1 MNPALTIAK
10 KEYSLSLRSF
20 GTYIIFGVFLL
31 ASGIWFALTA
41 LKLQVADL
49 RDIFSK
55 MHSFFLFFIPAL
67 TMGSIARERA
77 SGTLEL
83 ISTLPLKLSHIV
95 WGKFLSVWLQVATV
109 LALTLVFPL
118 LVAIFGVGMDLGA
131 VFTGYLGLLCAAAAF
146 VGIGIF
152 ASSLTDNQVIGFV
165 IALAISGLMF
175 LLGRLGD
182 LIPLRLFAAIE
193 YLGFDYHLNSFMK
206 GVIDTRDLLWFAAV
220 TFIFVLLAQLRL
232 QSENLRQER

>member
-83 ISTLPLKLSHIV
+83 ISTLPIKLSHIV

-109 LALTLVFPL
+109 LAFTLVFPI
-118 LVAIFGVGMDLGA
+118 LVVIFGVGMDLGA

-146 VGIGIF
+146 AGIGIF

-206 GVIDTRDLLWFAAV
+206 GVIDTRDLLWFAVV

>member
-55 MHSFFLFFIPAL
+55 MHILFLFFIPAL

-77 SGTLEL
+77 NGTLEL
-83 ISTLPLKLSHIV
+83 ISTLPLRLSHIV

-109 LALTLVFPL
+109 LACTLVFPI
-118 LVAIFGVGMDLGA
+118 LVSVFGVGMDLGM
-131 VFTGYLGLLCAAAAF
+131 VFTGYLGLLCSAAAF

-152 ASSLTDNQVIGFV
+152 ASSLTDNQVLGFI
-165 IALAISGLMF
+165 IAFAISGFMF
-175 LLGRLGD
+175 LLSHLGD
-182 LIPLRLFAAIE
+182 LIPLRLFSVIE
-193 YLGFDYHLNSFMK
+193 YLGFDYHLNSFVK
-206 GVIDTRDLLWFAAV
+206 GVIDTRNLLWFAAV

-232 QSENLRQER
+232 QAENLRQEK

>member
-31 ASGIWFALTA
+31 ASGVWFALTA

-55 MHSFFLFFIPAL
+55 MQILFLFFIPAL

-77 SGTLEL
+77 NGTLEL
-83 ISTLPLKLSHIV
+83 VSTLPLKLSHIV

-109 LALTLVFPL
+109 LVYTLVFPV
-118 LVAIFGVGMDLGA
+118 LVAVFGVGMDLGA
-131 VFTGYLGLLCAAAAF
+131 VFTGYLGLLCSAAAL

-152 ASSLTDNQVIGFV
+152 ASSLTDNQVIGF
-165 IALAISGLMF
+165 ITALAISGFLF
-175 LLGRLGD
+175 LLGHLGD
-182 LIPLRLFAAIE
+182 LIPLRLFSVIE
-193 YLGFDYHLNSFMK
+193 YLGFDYHLNSFVK

-220 TFIFVLLAQLRL
+220 SFIFVLLAQLRL
-232 QSENLRQER
+232 QAENLRQEK